1 MKLYNGLRVTV
12 KIKKWF
18 RKVNEVGIVVA
29 NVLTPIIIK
38 DHETG
43 RLYSVG
49 DIDSAVT
56 IIDELTNLES
66 TAKRHPSINTA
77 LSQVQMHHSLKK
89 VGNKYATLIQ
99 QLSKKQRCISH

>member
-38 DHETG
+38 DHETDMPLKTDWFLVWTFSDNKTRQYH
-43 RLYSVG
+43 RL
-49 DIDSAVT
+49 DIDTNVT
-56 IIDELTNLES
+56 KLRVFD
-66 TAKRHPSINTA
+66 A
-77 LSQVQMHHSLKK
+77 
-89 VGNKYATLIQ
+89 
-99 QLSKKQRCISH
+99 